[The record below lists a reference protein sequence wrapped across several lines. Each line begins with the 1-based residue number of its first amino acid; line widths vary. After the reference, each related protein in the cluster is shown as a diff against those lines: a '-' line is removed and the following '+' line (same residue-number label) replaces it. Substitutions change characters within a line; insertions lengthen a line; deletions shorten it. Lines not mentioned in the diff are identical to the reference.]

1 MQQELRRSQDND
13 HVGSSRVRRKFGRS
27 SEVQREQIREVQKL
41 AKRSSSELAK
51 WIVAKSRSMP
61 DVRRRITEGLSDDR
75 RKFAGNSP
83 EEAIDAPEQIAV
95 NVLGK
100 IVVSTLIKL
109 EMGGDPI
116 NLILGQLGP

>member
-1 MQQELRRSQDND
+1 MRRSQDHD

-51 WIVAKSRSMP
+51 WIVAKSRSLP
-61 DVRRRITEGLSDDR
+61 EVRRSITEGSSDDR

-83 EEAIDAPEQIAV
+83 EETIDAPEQAAEI
-95 NVLGK
+95 VLGF
-100 IVVSTLIKL
+100 IVVSTMIKIK
-109 EMGGDPI
+109 M
-116 NLILGQLGP
+116 

>member
-1 MQQELRRSQDND
+1 MITLGVRELD
-13 HVGSSRVRRKFGRS
+13 GSSDSRRRFCGNK
-27 SEVQREQIREVQKL
+27 SE
-41 AKRSSSELAK
+41 
-51 WIVAKSRSMP
+51 KSRSLP
-61 DVRRRITEGLSDDR
+61 KELIGTCQVDRRKSRSLPEVRRSITEGSSDDR
-75 RKFAGNSP
+75 RKFAGSSP
-83 EEAIDAPEQIAV
+83 EEAIDAPEQVAV

>member
-1 MQQELRRSQDND
+1 MQQEFRRSQDND
-13 HVGSSRVRRKFGRS
+13 HVGSSRVRRKFGQS

-61 DVRRRITEGLSDDR
+61 DVRRRITEGCRLIVGSWPETR
-75 RKFAGNSP
+75 RKKRLTHRSKAA
-83 EEAIDAPEQIAV
+83 EV
-95 NVLGK
+95 VLDL

-109 EMGGDPI
+109 ENGR
-116 NLILGQLGP
+116 

>member
-51 WIVAKSRSMP
+51 WIVASPGVCRKSAGASPRVHRMIDGSSP
-61 DVRRRITEGLSDDR
+61 ETR
-75 RKFAGNSP
+75 RKKRLTHRSKAA
-83 EEAIDAPEQIAV
+83 EI
-95 NVLGK
+95 VLDL

-109 EMGGDPI
+109 ENGR
-116 NLILGQLGP
+116 

>member
-1 MQQELRRSQDND
+1 MLRRSQDHD

-83 EEAIDAPEQIAV
+83 EEAIDASEQAAEV
-95 NVLGK
+95 VLEI
-100 IVVSTLIKL
+100 IVVSTMIKH
-109 EMGGDPI
+109 ENGR
-116 NLILGQLGP
+116 